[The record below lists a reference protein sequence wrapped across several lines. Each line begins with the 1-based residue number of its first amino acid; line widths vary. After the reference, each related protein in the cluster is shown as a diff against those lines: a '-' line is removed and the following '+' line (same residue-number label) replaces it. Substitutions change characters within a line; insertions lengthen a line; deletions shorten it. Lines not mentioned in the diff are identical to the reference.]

1 MKDQQKNNTN
11 HVKKNQDN
19 RPDNKDNLDS
29 RVHEEQKVKGDDIT
43 SNEKETKDKK

>member
-1 MKDQQKNNTN
+1 MKDQQKNNSDP
-11 HVKKNQDN
+11 VKKNQD

-29 RVHEEQKVKGDDIT
+29 RVHEEQKVKGDDVT

>member
-1 MKDQQKNNTN
+1 MKELHKNNTDP
-11 HVKKNQDN
+11 VKKNRDN

-29 RVHEEQKVKGDDIT
+29 RVHEEQKVKGDDVT